1 MMKHVARFSGS
12 LVVAVLL
19 VGLFFAALPKF
30 AQLSSASASS
40 TFSFVNKEYDNGTI
54 VPPNSPLNVWYDW
67 VNVSGTQVVN
77 YALYTPLGYSFPV
90 PIASIVGQHLR
101 LADGSD
107 VFVASALDGMEV
119 YRDLNG
125 DGIPEA
131 NFTSG
136 SSEILY
142 FMYSNMS
149 DSYSVTPIQKVM
161 QADTAHYKWS
171 FSYGNV
177 YAYLQNATAR
187 IGVAVR
193 LKLDHLTLGYDF
205 SLNGNVSNLKTS
217 FYIGKAKDIQV
228 FDPTVGDYVNSS
240 QFSFD
245 GLSLSLLYA
254 TATYAS
260 NSYSTWVNGQPYNST
275 TTNSSAVEADIA
287 QVAVGDVRAYDF
299 IFGGNYTLN
308 RDETS
313 GTNQANIETYEAKAE
328 AAAESSLP
336 TINIYGPV
344 VRGISFFSDELNLS
358 DLFGGSWP
366 NVNTDYAA
374 SSLVYRICFPVWD
387 GQQIVNDPVYVG
399 YLAGSTAVAEFPT
412 ATIAVILLVGTA
424 LVLVAARVRK
434 HRSFRTE

>member
-1 MMKHVARFSGS
+1 
-12 LVVAVLL
+12 
-19 VGLFFAALPKF
+19 
-30 AQLSSASASS
+30 
-40 TFSFVNKEYDNGTI
+40 
-54 VPPNSPLNVWYDW
+54 
-67 VNVSGTQVVN
+67 
-77 YALYTPLGYSFPV
+77 LYTTPDYDFPV

-125 DGIPEA
+125 DGIPQA

-136 SSEILY
+136 ESEIIY

-149 DSYSVTPIQKVM
+149 DTYSMTPIQKVM
-161 QADTAHYKWS
+161 HDDTAHYEWS
-171 FSYGNV
+171 FTYENV

-205 SLNGNVSNLKTS
+205 SLNGNVSSLKTS
-217 FYIGKAKDIQV
+217 FDIGKAKDIQV
-228 FDPTVGDYVNSS
+228 FDPIISDYVNSS

-260 NSYSTWVNGQPYNST
+260 NPYSTSVNGQPYNST
-275 TTNSSAVEADIA
+275 TTNSSSVDADIA
-287 QVAVGDVRAYDF
+287 QVAVGEMKAYDF

-308 RDETS
+308 RDESNETH
-313 GTNQANIETYEAKAE
+313 QANIETYEAKAE

-336 TINIYGPV
+336 IKIYGPV
-344 VRGISFFSDELNLS
+344 VRGISFFSDELNLAE
-358 DLFGGSWP
+358 LFGGSWP
-366 NVNTDYAA
+366 NVNTNYGA

-387 GQQIVNDPVYVG
+387 GQQIVHDPVYVG
-399 YLAGSTAVAEFPT
+399 YVFGSTVVPEFPT
-412 ATIAVILLVGTA
+412 TTIVVVLMVTTV
-424 LVLVAARVRK
+424 LVLVTARVRK
-434 HRSFRTE
+434 HYLVKTK